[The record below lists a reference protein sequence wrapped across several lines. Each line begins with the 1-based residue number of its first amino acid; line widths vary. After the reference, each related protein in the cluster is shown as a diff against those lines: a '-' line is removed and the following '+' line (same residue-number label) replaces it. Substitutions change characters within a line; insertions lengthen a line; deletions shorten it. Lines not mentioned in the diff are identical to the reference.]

1 MSGNEHT
8 EQAAVIQ
15 WAMMQEGQY
24 PELRLLHA
32 SLNGAKL
39 PYTRNKKGERYS
51 REAGKLIDEG
61 LKSGVPDL
69 CLPVGRGGYFG
80 LYIEMK
86 VKPNKPTPAQ
96 LAFIESLNDQGYLA
110 VVRYGSDEAIRTL
123 INYLDLLPT
132 YRSHTQGESIAVR
145 L

>member
-1 MSGNEHT
+1 MRDEHG
-8 EQAAVIQ
+8 EQAAVMQ
-15 WAMMQEGQY
+15 WAMTQEGQY

-32 SLNGAKL
+32 IPNGAKL
-39 PYTRNKKGERYS
+39 PYARNKKGVRYS

-69 CLPVGRGGYFG
+69 SLPVGRGGYFG

-86 VKPNKPTPAQ
+86 VKPNKPTQAQ
-96 LAFIESLNDQGYLA
+96 EAFIQALNDQGYLA
-110 VVRYGSDEAIRTL
+110 VVRYGADEAIGTL
-123 INYLDLLPT
+123 TNYLNLWPT
-132 YRSHTQGESIAVR
+132 YRSHTQGESIVVR